1 MPGAKPYTLRHVL
14 THPLARM
21 LPLFRYQ
28 VQVYR
33 LGEKNPP
40 CGDLKGMGPT
50 WEVANFVLPP
60 RETDQARINVQRNF
74 TLLAIG
80 STSTSNANGGF
91 RAQFYDMKKQLRF
104 ADRGVMRAN
113 FGGDNG
119 GGLRSPLYLKEPW
132 TFDESDSQI
141 YVVVQN
147 FETVTNTIEL
157 MFYGLAMRF
166 NEPRPGVP
174 EFPGGPVLS
183 IGS

>member
-1 MPGAKPYTLRHVL
+1 VPGVKPYTLRHTL

-33 LGEKNPP
+33 MGEKHPP
-40 CGDLKGMGPT
+40 CGDLKGMGPD
-50 WEVANFVLPP
+50 WEAVNFVLAA
-60 RETDQARINVQRNF
+60 RDTQQARVNLQRHF

-80 STSTSNANGGF
+80 TTSTSNVNGGF
-91 RAQFYDMKKQLRF
+91 RAQFYDTKKQLRF

-113 FGGDNG
+113 IGGDNG
-119 GGLRSPLYLKEPW
+119 GGPRSPFFLREPYP
-132 TFDESDSQI
+132 FDEPDSQLL
-141 YVVVQN
+141 VVVQN
-147 FETVTNTIEL
+147 FETVTNTIEM

-174 EFPGGPVLS
+174 DFPGGPVLS
-183 IGS
+183 IGE